1 MKVFALLCLAVV
13 FLSCSDNSN
22 FFSPIAADPNP
33 YLTGKIFIVDSL
45 NTNSLSKDY
54 LKVIKQFMVN
64 DFLNLT
70 VQYYGGCKEHEVNI
84 YIPKGII
91 KTNPP
96 QFELFISHN
105 GNHDSCESIV
115 TKVLKINILGLKEFY
130 KSRYNSGD
138 QIVLRIYEPNSNT
151 PVEPLLRYPIL

>member
-1 MKVFALLCLAVV
+1 MKVLGLFCLAVI

-22 FFSPIAADPNP
+22 FLSPIVTDPNS

-45 NTNSLSKDY
+45 NIKSLSNNY
-54 LKVIKQFMVN
+54 LKVIKQSIQN

-70 VQYYGGCKEHEVNI
+70 VQYYGGCTEHEVNI
-84 YIPKGII
+84 YILKGIL

-105 GNHDSCESIV
+105 GNNDLCESII
-115 TKVLKINILGLKEFY
+115 TKVIKINIFELKEFY